1 MAPAPVDALASDLS
15 CGALVRPPRAPNT
28 LARLL
33 GPQDLE
39 ACRPVVARNSG
50 SSRRLDAGS
59 LGAEARRTASH
70 GETLIAMREGGLG
83 PGGITRG
90 RLRPELGLDTTHVVL
105 RSRVCADRGGA
116 GPSNR

>member
-1 MAPAPVDALASDLS
+1 
-15 CGALVRPPRAPNT
+15 
-28 LARLL
+28 
-33 GPQDLE
+33 
-39 ACRPVVARNSG
+39 
-50 SSRRLDAGS
+50 
-59 LGAEARRTASH
+59 
-70 GETLIAMREGGLG
+70 MREGGLG